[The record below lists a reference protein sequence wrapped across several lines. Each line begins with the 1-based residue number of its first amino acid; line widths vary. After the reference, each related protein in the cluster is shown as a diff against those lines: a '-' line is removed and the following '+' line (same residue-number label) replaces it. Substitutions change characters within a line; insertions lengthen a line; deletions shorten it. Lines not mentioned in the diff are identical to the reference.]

1 MYSGYINLP
10 NTQKYYH
17 YIFVPSTG
25 KPATDPVVLWLNGG
39 PGCSSLD
46 GFFYEHGP
54 YKFGPGLE
62 NITLDRNPYAYVF
75 SPKRVPSAPLSF
87 PCLHLARWG
96 YIFDSTLR

>member
-10 NTQKYYH
+10 GTSKYYH
-17 YIFVPSTG
+17 YVFVPSQG
-25 KPATDPVVLWLNGG
+25 NKATDPVVLWLNGG

-62 NITLDRNPYAYVF
+62 NITLVANPHAYAPFQFGPV
-75 SPKRVPSAPLSF
+75 SGL
-87 PCLHLARWG
+87 LHLFWYLKPSWIA
-96 YIFDSTLR
+96 F